1 MSQPLFNARST
12 GGLAVSVQPSPLPSR
27 EFVRRTRE
35 QELEL
40 KLAELQWNY
49 ADLHAAL
56 FEASQVYR
64 RLCAPRLVQHGCF
77 EIASETFAARHLPG
91 DFIAVEDAGDS
102 VMFSLGDITGKGL
115 AAGMWTTL
123 LLGLLAIHSKSNVEP
138 ETIVTEM
145 NRDLSRASIG
155 VPLASLFLGRLNS
168 ANGRLDY
175 CSAGHPP
182 ALLLRAD
189 RRLESLSDG
198 GPLLGAVSQASFVK
212 GSVELRAGDV
222 LVAYSD
228 GILEAHNYEDEEFG
242 FDRLEAQLRRAAG
255 SYADSVL
262 FSMLGAVQ
270 DFVGGC
276 PQADDM
282 SLVVARHGLRGETA
296 TPFNFEYA

>member
-12 GGLAVSVQPSPLPSR
+12 GGLAAGVQPSSVPHR

-40 KLAELQWNY
+40 KLAELQSDY
-49 ADLHAAL
+49 ADLHDGL

-64 RLCAPRLVQHGCF
+64 RLCAPRLVRHGDF

-91 DFIAVEDAGDS
+91 DFITVEDAGDS
-102 VMFSLGDITGKGL
+102 VMLVLGDISGKGL

-123 LLGLLAIHSKSNVEP
+123 LLGLLAVHSKSNIDP
-138 ETIVTEM
+138 GMIVTGM
-145 NRDLSRASIG
+145 NRDLCRASIG
-155 VPLASLFLGRLNS
+155 VPLTSLFLGGLDS
-168 ANGRLDY
+168 ENGKLDY

-182 ALLLRAD
+182 ALVLRAD
-189 RRLESLSDG
+189 GHLESLSDG
-198 GPLLGAVSQASFVK
+198 GPLLGVVPEAAFVK
-212 GSVELRAGDV
+212 GSVELKDGDV

-228 GILEAHNYEDEEFG
+228 GILEAHNYADEEFG
-242 FDRLEAQLRRAAG
+242 FDRLEAQLRHASSG
-255 SYADSVL
+255 YADGIL
-262 FSMLGAVQ
+262 FSVLGAVQ

-282 SLVVARHGLRGETA
+282 SLLVARRR
-296 TPFNFEYA
+296 NS

>member
-1 MSQPLFNARST
+1 M
-12 GGLAVSVQPSPLPSR
+12 
-27 EFVRRTRE
+27 RRTRE

-40 KLAELQWNY
+40 NLAELQSNY

-56 FEASQVYR
+56 FEASQVYH
-64 RLCAPRLVQHGCF
+64 RLCAPRLVRHGAF

-102 VMFSLGDITGKGL
+102 VILALGDITGKGL

-123 LLGLLAIHSKSNVEP
+123 LLGLLAIHSKSNIEP
-138 ETIVTEM
+138 ETIVTGM
-145 NRDLSRASIG
+145 NRDLCRASIG
-155 VPLASLFLGRLNS
+155 VPLASLFLAKLNS
-168 ANGRLDY
+168 ENGRLDY

-189 RRLESLSDG
+189 GRLESLFDG
-198 GPLLGAVSQASFVK
+198 GPLLGAVSQASFAK
-212 GSVELRAGDV
+212 GSAELRDGDV

-228 GILEAHNYEDEEFG
+228 GIMEAHNYRDEEFG
-242 FDRLEAQLRRAAG
+242 FDRLEAQLRRAPG
-255 SYADSVL
+255 SYADAAL

-282 SLVVARHGLRGETA
+282 SLVVVRRR
-296 TPFNFEYA
+296 TPQ